1 MPPFGLSFD
10 GAVFSKSFIGSR
22 ARRGVQTFIA
32 SMELA
37 PADIVYLINNGK
49 SLLDYIPRDNF
60 PPSYSE
66 YSGLFSDEEIISWL
80 PDDFR
85 DVVERHPKGKEWAK
99 KQVAE
104 LRRLL

>member
-10 GAVFSKSFIGSR
+10 GEVFSKSFKGLR
-22 ARRGVQTFIA
+22 AKRAVHDFIA
-32 SMELA
+32 AMELA
-37 PADIVYLINNGK
+37 PADLLYLINNDK
-49 SLLDYIPRDNF
+49 SLLDYVSRDNL
-60 PPSYSE
+60 PPPGE
-66 YSGLFSDEEIISWL
+66 YSKLFSDDEILSWL
-80 PDDFR
+80 PSQFM